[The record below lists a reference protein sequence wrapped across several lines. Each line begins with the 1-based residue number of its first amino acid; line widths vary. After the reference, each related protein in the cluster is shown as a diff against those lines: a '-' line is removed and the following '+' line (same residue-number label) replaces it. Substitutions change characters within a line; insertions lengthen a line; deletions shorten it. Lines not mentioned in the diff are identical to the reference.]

1 MTEWTGIITMKSSKS
16 QAGYFLKEGF
26 KSIFA
31 HGLMSFASICIII
44 AFLMIMGSFILLA
57 VNINSIVGELESEN
71 IILAFID
78 EYLSE
83 TEARALERELAR
95 TTNVSNVTFVTR
107 ESAMETFI
115 GRHDD
120 DRFEDI
126 DPTWFRHR
134 YVIYVEDVAFIEDT
148 LQELRTIYGIERVN
162 ANLTIARALVT
173 FRNFITIVSLV
184 IIAVLL
190 AISLFIM
197 SNTIKLAIYERREE
211 ISIMRMV
218 GATNSF
224 IRWPFIIE
232 GFILGA
238 MGSMLAFATIWS
250 LYGVVVGRVYSFENF
265 FINLLPFSY
274 ASLGIFVLFG
284 AIGFGVGVG
293 GSALALNKYL
303 KV

>member
-1 MTEWTGIITMKSSKS
+1 MKSSKN
-16 QAGYFLKEGF
+16 QTGYFLKEGF
-26 KSIFA
+26 TSIFA

-57 VNINSIVGELESEN
+57 VNINSIVGDLENDN
-71 IILAFID
+71 IILAYID

-83 TEARALERELAR
+83 IEARALERELAR
-95 TTNVSNVTFVTR
+95 TTNVSRVNFITR
-107 ESAMETFI
+107 EQAMHSFI

-120 DRFEDI
+120 TDRFADV

-134 YVIYVEDVAFIEDT
+134 YEIFVEDVALIEYT
-148 LQELRTIYGIERVN
+148 LQEMRGIYGVERVN
-162 ANLTIARALVT
+162 ANLTIASALVT
-173 FRNFITIVSLV
+173 FRSIVTGVSLV

-224 IRWPFIIE
+224 IRWPFTIE
-232 GFILGA
+232 GFILGS
-238 MGSMLAFATIWS
+238 MGALSAFIMIWS
-250 LYGVVVGRVYSFENF
+250 VYGFLAGRVYEFENF
-265 FINLLPFSY
+265 FINLVPFSNVY
-274 ASLGIFVLFG
+274 VGLFLLFG

>member
-1 MTEWTGIITMKSSKS
+1 MKSSKS
-16 QAGYFLKEGF
+16 QSGYFIKEGF
-26 KSIFA
+26 TSIFA

-57 VNINSIVGELESEN
+57 VNINSVVGDLESDN

-78 EYLSE
+78 DYLSE
-83 TEARALERELAR
+83 VEARALERELAR
-95 TTNVSNVTFVTR
+95 TTNVSSVTFITR
-107 ESAMETFI
+107 EQAMESFI

-120 DRFEDI
+120 TDRFDDV
-126 DPTWFRHR
+126 DPTWFWHR
-134 YVIYVEDVAFIEDT
+134 YMVFVEDVALIEYT
-148 LQELRTIYGIERVN
+148 LHELRTIYGVERVN
-162 ANLTIARALVT
+162 ANLVIARALVT
-173 FRNFITIVSLV
+173 FRNFVTIVSL
-184 IIAVLL
+184 IIVAVLL

-232 GFILGA
+232 GFILGTI
-238 MGSMLAFATIWS
+238 GSMAAFAIIWVV
-250 LYGVVVGRVYSFENF
+250 YGILAGSVYEFENF
-265 FINLLPFSY
+265 FINLAPFSNVSV
-274 ASLGIFVLFG
+274 AIFALFA